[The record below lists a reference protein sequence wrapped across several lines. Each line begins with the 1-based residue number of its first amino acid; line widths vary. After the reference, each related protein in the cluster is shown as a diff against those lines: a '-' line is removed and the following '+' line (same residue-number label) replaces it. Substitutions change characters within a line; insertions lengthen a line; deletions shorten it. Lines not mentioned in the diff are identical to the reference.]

1 MLVSL
6 AVWLRIFF
14 SAQEGPKA
22 SQMAERVAT
31 VVSITRS
38 ALIYSPPSVRPALML
53 DLATRD
59 SLRVQPA
66 SATDTMDPLPNN
78 RYWQQVAG
86 EVLDRLGP
94 NTKIS
99 WRVNDTPGF
108 WVSFEI
114 ENDQYW
120 LIFSRSRLELTS
132 NMEWAGWAMSAI
144 LLALIGAAISV
155 GFVNRPLARLANV
168 TRQLALGENPP
179 PLPERG
185 PSEIKNMNIAFN
197 RMVKDLQQAESDRE
211 IMLAG
216 ISHDLRTPLARM
228 RLEIELSDIND
239 AAREAIDEDLAQI
252 DYSIGQ
258 LMEYARP
265 AGKVPSQGTN
275 ISEALHTLAER
286 EQQLLAD
293 SDTTKLTTDIAPNL
307 YAAIDAHDLKRI
319 LINLIENAKRYG
331 QHPGNNQ
338 VTIRLSAQAEGNRVA
353 IRVADKGA
361 GLNDDDIQRLL
372 RPFSRGQAARTGVS
386 GTGLGLAI
394 VERLLTPAGG
404 HLQLSNRYPHGLTAT
419 VYLPRLRSRNVLTL
433 EDATVT

>member
-1 MLVSL
+1 
-6 AVWLRIFF
+6 
-14 SAQEGPKA
+14 
-22 SQMAERVAT
+22 MAERVAT